1 MGDFYLN
8 VHRTFTLMPDWADH
22 LVWYYDG
29 RFANNLYFKVIVHNM
44 IMRKRT
50 LERSTY
56 IVQQQLGEKH
66 ISVSD
71 IKHKLQIVD
80 KSVAEKMYFVFHYE
94 EQINI
99 GHKGQN
105 NLEV

>member
-8 VHRTFTLMPDWADH
+8 CHRTCTSMPYWADH
-22 LVWYYDG
+22 FVWYYDG
-29 RFANNLYFKVIVHNM
+29 RFANYLYFKVSVHNM

-50 LERSTY
+50 LEQSTY

-71 IKHKLQIVD
+71 IK
-80 KSVAEKMYFVFHYE
+80 KSSDR
-94 EQINI
+94 
-99 GHKGQN
+99 
-105 NLEV
+105 